1 MRPQLLLL
9 ILAACEPQH
18 ETIMSHQ
25 YDTSLWGPRGQWDGP
40 PGSAGNTVYK
50 GDIDLDL
57 ESGYLTSGG
66 IFNESNPVLYLD
78 PGGDY
83 KYIQLSAKPSSYEE
97 YDLDLV
103 RVQFTSNRIEW
114 IWGEPSETYV
124 FLSQEECQS
133 YGFYC
138 DPVVAAEGV
147 SGFFDA
153 GSGELTAVISAH
165 CTHVGLP
172 YTYTVEAYAYDFSS
186 YDEVKISPTYYLD
199 VSCRSE

>member
-1 MRPQLLLL
+1 MRPILLLMML
-9 ILAACEPQH
+9 TACDSQFKP
-18 ETIMSHQ
+18 IMSHQ
-25 YDTSLWGPRGQWDGP
+25 YDTALAWPRGEWDGP
-40 PGSAGNTVYK
+40 PGSEGNPAYK
-50 GDIDLDL
+50 GDINMTL
-57 ESGYLTSGG
+57 SAGYLSSGG
-66 IFNESNPVLYLD
+66 IFNEANPVLYLD

-83 KYIQLSAKPSSYEE
+83 KYIQISAKPSSFEE

-114 IWGEPSETYV
+114 VWGEPSETYV

-147 SGFFDA
+147 SGFFNPGD
-153 GSGELTAVISAH
+153 GELTAAISAH

-186 YDEVKISPTYYLD
+186 YDEVKISDSYYLD
-199 VSCRSE
+199 VTCRSE

>member
-1 MRPQLLLL
+1 MRSVLVLFLLSCQP
-9 ILAACEPQH
+9 ANDV
-18 ETIMSHQ
+18 IMSHR
-25 YDTSLWGPRGQWDGP
+25 YDTADAWPRNQWDGP
-40 PGSAGNTVYK
+40 PGSEGNSVYK
-50 GDIDLDL
+50 GDISL
-57 ESGYLTSGG
+57 ELSSGYLTSGG
-66 IFNESNPVLYLD
+66 DFNESDPVLYLD

-83 KYIQLSAKPSSYEE
+83 KFMQISARAADYEA

-103 RVQFTSNRIEW
+103 RVKFTSNRIEW
-114 IWGEPSETYV
+114 VWGEPSETYV

-138 DPVVAAEGV
+138 DPVIAAEGK
-147 SGFFDA
+147 SGFFDP
-153 GSGELTAVISAH
+153 GSGVLTAAINAH

-186 YDEVKISPTYYLD
+186 YEEIKISETYYLD